1 MPDKPLTEPACT
13 SLCSKSHELVL
24 KKSAG
29 MVNIVIPTA
38 GTQTTDLRLVYDR
51 YIRYLFLASAVLM
64 SVIVLSII
72 FFMGQ
77 QGLQTFRE
85 VSPIEFFLSTKWDP
99 LDEKFGAGSFI
110 VGSVYAA
117 ILAVVFGA
125 PLGLA
130 GAVFMAKIAPKRVR
144 DIMRPANDLYV
155 AIPSVVY
162 GYLGLTVLVPFLRD
176 ELKLGMGFGLF
187 AAGLILGIM
196 ILPTVIS
203 ISEDALRSVPSS
215 LEEASIALGAT
226 RWQTIWR
233 VLIPTAM
240 PGIMTAVILAMARAI
255 GETMAVQMVIG
266 NTPLLA
272 NSLFSPTAT
281 LTSEIV
287 VEMGNAPFNTAYGNS
302 LFLMALVL
310 LIMSLLLIIVIRGLI
325 RKGEAL

>member
-1 MPDKPLTEPACT
+1 
-13 SLCSKSHELVL
+13 
-24 KKSAG
+24 
-29 MVNIVIPTA
+29 MVNTVISNIPQPGA
-38 GTQTTDLRLVYDR
+38 DLRLVYDR
-51 YIRYLFLASAVLM
+51 YVRYLLFTSAALM
-64 SVIVLSII
+64 SIIVLSII

-85 VSPIEFFLSTKWDP
+85 VSPMEFFFSTRWDP
-99 LDEKFGAGSFI
+99 LDEKFGGAGFI

-117 ILAVVFGA
+117 VLAVIFGA

-144 DIMRPANDLYV
+144 EIMRPANDLYV

-226 RWQTIWR
+226 RWQTIWK

-266 NTPLLA
+266 NTPRLA
-272 NSLFSPTAT
+272 TSLFSPTST
-281 LTSEIV
+281 LPSEIV
-287 VEMGNAPFNTAYGNS
+287 VEMGNTPFGSTWGNS

-310 LIMSLLLIIVIRGLI
+310 LLISLGMILTVRRIGAKKAV
-325 RKGEAL
+325 EA